1 MIAVLKPSISL
12 YDKAQLLA
20 LIETRG
26 LRVHLDRSGGEE
38 WIGILG
44 EDTRALA
51 GELAAHPAVAELR
64 MHAPPYALASRAF
77 RAEASVVRFGTG
89 VLERPVALGGP
100 EAIIIAGPCAVES
113 EAQIFATAR
122 AVAAAGARVLRGGAF
137 KPRTSP
143 YSFQGLGAEGLE
155 LLAAA
160 GRVHG
165 LPVVTEVVAPEDVA
179 LVARHADVLQV
190 GARNMQ
196 NFRLLQAVGECAQ
209 PVLLK
214 RGLVATLEELLLAAE
229 YVLAA
234 GNPDVILCERG
245 IRTFVRE
252 TRNTLDLAAIPLL
265 KERSHLPVIVD
276 PSHGTGV
283 RALVPP
289 LAKAALACGADG
301 LIIEVHPDPSTAL
314 SDGPQ
319 SLTFDGFARLMDEL
333 RVVAPALGRALA
345 PSAFPPPP
353 AASRARLGDSTGH
366 ACSTAKEHEAGGSEE
381 RS

>member
-1 MIAVLKPSISL
+1 MIAVLVPSVSL
-12 YDKAQLLA
+12 RDKAQLVA
-20 LIETRG
+20 LIEARG
-26 LRVHLDRSGGEE
+26 LRVHLDRTAGED

-44 EDTRALA
+44 EGARALA
-51 GELAAHPAVAELR
+51 AELAAHPAVRELR
-64 MHAPPYALASRAF
+64 AEGVPYALASRAF
-77 RAEASVVRFGTG
+77 QPEPSVVRLAHG
-89 VLERPVALGGP
+89 VELGGA
-100 EAIIIAGPCAVES
+100 ELVVMAGPCAVES
-113 EAQIFATAR
+113 EAQVLATAR

-160 GRVHG
+160 GRAAG
-165 LPVVTEVVAPEDVA
+165 LPVVTEVVAPEDVP

-196 NFRLLQAVGECAQ
+196 NFRLLEALGAAGR

-234 GNPDVILCERG
+234 GNPEVILCERG
-245 IRTFVRE
+245 IRTFARE

-265 KERSHLPVIVD
+265 KERSHLPVIAD
-276 PSHGTGV
+276 PSHGTGL

-289 LAKAALACGADG
+289 LAKAALAAGADG
-301 LIIEVHPDPSTAL
+301 LIVEVHPDPDTAL

-319 SLTFDGFARLMDEL
+319 SLTFEGFARLMAEL
-333 RVVAPALGRALA
+333 RTLAPALGR
-345 PSAFPPPP
+345 
-353 AASRARLGDSTGH
+353 RLG
-366 ACSTAKEHEAGGSEE
+366 
-381 RS
+381 

>member
-1 MIAVLKPSISL
+1 MIAVLKPSVSL
-12 YDKAQLLA
+12 RDKAQLVS
-20 LIETRG
+20 LIEARG
-26 LRVHLDRSGGEE
+26 LRVHLDKSGGEE
-38 WIGILG
+38 WVGVLG
-44 EDTRALA
+44 EELPGFAR
-51 GELAAHPAVAELR
+51 ELAAHPAVAEIR
-64 MHAPPYALASRAF
+64 ATSVPYALASRAY
-77 RAEASVVRFGTG
+77 RAESSVVRVGSFVFGG
-89 VLERPVALGGP
+89 A
-100 EAIIIAGPCAVES
+100 EAIVMAGPCAVEN

-122 AVAAAGARVLRGGAF
+122 AVAAAGARILRGGAF

-143 YSFQGLGAEGLE
+143 YSFQGLGEEGLE
-155 LLAAA
+155 LMAAA
-160 GRVHG
+160 GRAHG
-165 LPVVTEVVAPEDVA
+165 LPIVTEVVAPEDVA
-179 LVARHADVLQV
+179 LVAKHADVLQI

-196 NFRLLQAVGECAQ
+196 NFRLLSAVGECER

-265 KERSHLPVIVD
+265 KQKSHLPVVAD

-289 LAKAALACGADG
+289 LAKAALAAGADG
-301 LIIEVHPDPSTAL
+301 LLIEVHPDPATAL

-319 SLTFDGFARLMDEL
+319 SLTFAGFAQLMDEL
-333 RVVAPALGRALA
+333 RVLAPALGREMHRVR
-345 PSAFPPPP
+345 P
-353 AASRARLGDSTGH
+353 
-366 ACSTAKEHEAGGSEE
+366 
-381 RS
+381 